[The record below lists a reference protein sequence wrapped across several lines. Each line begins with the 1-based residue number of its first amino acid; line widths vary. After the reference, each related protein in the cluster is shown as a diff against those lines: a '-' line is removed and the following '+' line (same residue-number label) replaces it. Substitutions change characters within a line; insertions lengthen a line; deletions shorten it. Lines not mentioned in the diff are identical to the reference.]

1 MRVPVLLAALALTS
15 TAVAAPRSTHSLDGS
30 WTNLSLTGLDRP
42 PGIKDLVVTP
52 KQAAEYEHIFNDPDA
67 ADAFYA
73 KLRQKSGKPAPPN
86 VGGQRS
92 EWFEHVTFD
101 RIRRQFRSSSITYPK
116 DGQLPYTKA
125 AAERLKAVKKREARS
140 FDNPED
146 RPVEERCII
155 GPGEPNGPP
164 MANPMMNADYVIVQ
178 APDAVAIEAQMN
190 HDVRVIRLN
199 GRHAPGVHQWM
210 GDSVGR
216 WVGDTL
222 VVDTV
227 GFSPTQTYEHASG
240 GDYMLSDEARVTEWF
255 RRTSP
260 SEISYRFRV
269 VDPKTYKQP
278 WGGEMV
284 LRATDHRMLEYA
296 CHEGNYSHRGILA
309 GARKWEAEG
318 KTPEPL
324 DGGDAPPK
332 SEANG
337 KPKPAK
343 P

>member
-1 MRVPVLLAALALTS
+1 MRIHIALAVLALTS
-15 TAVAAPRSTHSLDGS
+15 SSAAAAPSLDGS
-30 WTNLSLTGLDRP
+30 WTNLSLTGLDRA
-42 PGIKDLVVTP
+42 PGLKTLIVTA

-67 ADAFYA
+67 ADAFFA
-73 KLRQKSGKPAPPN
+73 KLRQKSGNPAPPN
-86 VGGQRS
+86 VGGGRS

-101 RIRRQFRSSSITYPK
+101 RIRGQFRSSAITYPK

-125 AAERLKAVKKREARS
+125 AAERLKAAKKREARG

-178 APDAVAIEAQMN
+178 APDAIAIEAQMN

-199 GRHAPGVHQWM
+199 SRHRPGARQWM
-210 GDSVGR
+210 GDSIGR
-216 WVGDTL
+216 WVGQTL

-240 GDYMLSDEARVTEWF
+240 GDYVLSDVARVTEWF

-260 SEISYRFRV
+260 TQISYRFRV

-278 WGGEMV
+278 WGGEMI

-309 GARKWEAEG
+309 GARKWEADG

-324 DGGDAPPK
+324 DGGDAPK
-332 SEANG
+332 
-337 KPKPAK
+337 KPGSGSKAAPAK